1 MDNEGRGHHR
11 TCENEESKEDTEM
24 NGNDEMEWNE
34 SIGMELDKSE
44 CD

>member
-1 MDNEGRGHHR
+1 MKGDDTTERVRTKSQKRNEV
-11 TCENEESKEDTEM
+11 

-34 SIGMELDKSE
+34 SIGMEMDRSE